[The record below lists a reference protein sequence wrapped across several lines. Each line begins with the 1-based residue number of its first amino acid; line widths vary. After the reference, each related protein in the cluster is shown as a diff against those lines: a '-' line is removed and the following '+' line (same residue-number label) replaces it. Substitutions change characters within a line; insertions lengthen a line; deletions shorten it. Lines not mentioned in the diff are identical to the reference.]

1 MSNPH
6 TNGRKLDAELS
17 RRLDATLDAS
27 TKFELEAMRV
37 LDTLA
42 TAEEGS
48 LRSPPD
54 ATTTSREGQEYP
66 TSPAGETPAGA
77 TAEVLARV
85 VFKDGDAFHDL
96 AIPADGEI
104 GLAYIGSNRRRWL
117 AATSELPSPLRLYV
131 SIAPPDAP
139 LPWLLAAVDKQKDR
153 LAFVGERRLY
163 DRVDEPLEAQSS
175 PHSTLQLRVP
185 ALPGGVWIPDDY
197 TVGGYCGWNGGTEWE
212 VDWCLHQFSK

>member
-117 AATSELPSPLRLYV
+117 AATSELPSPLRMRRCLGCSPRSTSRRIGWPLWASDACV
-131 SIAPPDAP
+131 TGSTNLSRRRAVRTVRCSCAFPPFR
-139 LPWLLAAVDKQKDR
+139 V
-153 LAFVGERRLY
+153 AFGFRTIT
-163 DRVDEPLEAQSS
+163 P
-175 PHSTLQLRVP
+175 
-185 ALPGGVWIPDDY
+185 
-197 TVGGYCGWNGGTEWE
+197 
-212 VDWCLHQFSK
+212 